1 MPESSADMTAVVNRI
16 KRAQGQLGGV
26 LRMFEEG
33 RDVESI
39 VHQLKAVSSA
49 LDRAGFA
56 MLVAELKGLLPADSG
71 IAEDDLAT
79 LEKLFLSLT

>member
-1 MPESSADMTAVVNRI
+1 MPENSAERTAVVNRI

-26 LRMFEEG
+26 VRMFEEG

-39 VHQLKAVSSA
+39 VHQIKAVSSA

-56 MLVAELKGLLPADSG
+56 ILMTELKGLLPADSVIPDEELG
-71 IAEDDLAT
+71 QI
-79 LEKLFLSLT
+79 EKLFLSLS